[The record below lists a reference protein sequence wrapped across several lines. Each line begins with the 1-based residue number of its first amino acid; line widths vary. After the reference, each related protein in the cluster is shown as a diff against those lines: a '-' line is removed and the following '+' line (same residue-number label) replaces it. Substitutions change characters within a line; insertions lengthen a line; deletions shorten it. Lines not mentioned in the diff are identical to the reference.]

1 MEIRYLVMASSD
13 LEKSRNGTLLGFGGA
28 GRVVGSLAGFDACWS
43 PRGSSRAASVTMS
56 TLSFASSVKERINS
70 ACVALQ
76 VLKVKPLI
84 LLSFL

>member
-1 MEIRYLVMASSD
+1 MEIRCLVMASSD

-43 PRGSSRAASVTMS
+43 PGGPSRAAPVTLL
-56 TLSFASSVKERINS
+56 TLSFVSSVKDRINS
-70 ACVALQ
+70 AYVALR
-76 VLKVKPLI
+76 VLNGKPLI

>member
-56 TLSFASSVKERINS
+56 TLSFAALGS
-70 ACVALQ
+70 AVIGVTCT
-76 VLKVKPLI
+76 
-84 LLSFL
+84 FGC